1 MIFSSSCADLE
12 VEEQASASAASSA
25 PRSLGPSGS
34 AKPRVG
40 SLNSEE
46 SPGRGPLTGDS
57 GNSHEPH
64 RQDSYQGRVEGPTS
78 ISFLLHSTA
87 SLPSTATETF
97 DLKHHNSWEVT
108 ADGNGVI
115 RVNAPPRDD
124 VINGVSTP
132 PGSTNHDSTKE
143 HSLLNKPVLSAQLV
157 SMLVNSY
164 FEHMSP
170 MFPIVSRADFTRT
183 PNPSPFLLYAICGIA
198 STRRNVPR
206 EVFSAVR
213 GMINGIIRS
222 NDVLSDAK
230 LEHVQA
236 LVSINDSSRLLII
249 SLSLHKS
256 VTFTLSLQL
265 RRRQQLWLVQ
275 QLQFEWYVYSANTSS
290 LTIRPKTLVS
300 IVKPPIELTLPKIC
314 TILS

>member
-1 MIFSSSCADLE
+1 MTERQSTDVT
-12 VEEQASASAASSA
+12 VEEQANASAASSV
-25 PRSLGPSGS
+25 PRSAGPSGIS
-34 AKPRVG
+34 RVG
-40 SLNSEE
+40 SLHSEE

-87 SLPSTATETF
+87 SLPSTATETY

-124 VINGVSTP
+124 IPNGASTP
-132 PGSTNHDSTKE
+132 PASSTNHDTSKE

-157 SMLVNSY
+157 SNLVNSY

-198 STRRNVPR
+198 ATRRNVPR

-230 LEHVQA
+230 LENVQA
-236 LVSINDSSRLLII
+236 LVSG
-249 SLSLHKS
+249 
-256 VTFTLSLQL
+256 
-265 RRRQQLWLVQ
+265 
-275 QLQFEWYVYSANTSS
+275 
-290 LTIRPKTLVS
+290 LTNVPCADFVAHHCAS
-300 IVKPPIELTLPKIC
+300 W
-314 TILS
+314 